1 SAAAGVNGDG
11 SDNSAAASGAAYVYV
26 LGGGGW
32 AFDAYLKAS
41 NTGAGDNF
49 GAAVAV
55 SGSTILIGAPTEDS
69 SATGIGGNEAS
80 NSLTSSGACYAFEWN
95 AGSWSQQAYIKAS
108 NAGAGDSFGGAVA
121 IDGDLAV
128 IGAPMEDSN
137 AVIIDGLQTNNAAP
151 NSGAAYS
158 FTHAGGTWSQEA
170 YLKPKNTGSADG
182 FGAAVA
188 TFDGMLM
195 VGAALEDSISNG
207 VNILETDNTS
217 PDSGAAYVFDHI
229 LGMDPVVLR
238 NDLAPGMPGGANFA
252 GWLEQYL
259 NDAGAVVIRATTKDG
274 GVNPGNDEGA
284 WTDST
289 GVLTLIAREGD
300 AILGGLPGEAFAS
313 TFTNSRL
320 SNAGTTLINANA
332 TISGT
337 PSFNDL
343 LCLADDGA
351 SFTIAARE
359 GPDFDHVSPGFGI
372 DETQTRGCFNARLSA
387 AGGGT
392 PTTDTGIWNIDAST
406 GTYTEVVREGFSL
419 GGTTVLGQVTGRVV
433 ASRTGTVAY
442 NASLNGV
449 PLNAGNA
456 IFTQEATAPGSPVMI
471 VQKGA
476 TAPGGG
482 LFNTFLGES
491 VNPAGDI
498 LFEASLTGTGVTT
511 NDNEGLYTNF
521 GGTLKLVLRKGDTV
535 DGAQI
540 LRIDRHWLLND
551 GTVVAQGLLTGQGVT
566 AANDGVVI
574 RVTPAGTASALLR
587 EGQTLPQLRD
597 SAISVISAFNISA
610 TGHYMASATLVS
622 GTGNATASNNLT
634 VVKGKLGVTGFNL
647 VVRKGDVV
655 RLENA
660 KRTVYSV
667 KLGTATATLAG
678 GTGGQGRIIN
688 DNGQMVLAVYF
699 ADATQGV
706 FVNPAP

>member
-1 SAAAGVNGDG
+1 
-11 SDNSAAASGAAYVYV
+11 
-26 LGGGGW
+26 
-32 AFDAYLKAS
+32 
-41 NTGAGDNF
+41 
-49 GAAVAV
+49 
-55 SGSTILIGAPTEDS
+55 
-69 SATGIGGNEAS
+69 
-80 NSLTSSGACYAFEWN
+80 
-95 AGSWSQQAYIKAS
+95 
-108 NAGAGDSFGGAVA
+108 
-121 IDGDLAV
+121 
-128 IGAPMEDSN
+128 M
-137 AVIIDGLQTNNAAP
+137 
-151 NSGAAYS
+151 
-158 FTHAGGTWSQEA
+158 
-170 YLKPKNTGSADG
+170 
-182 FGAAVA
+182 
-188 TFDGMLM
+188 
-195 VGAALEDSISNG
+195 
-207 VNILETDNTS
+207 
-217 PDSGAAYVFDHI
+217 
-229 LGMDPVVLR
+229 
-238 NDLAPGMPGGANFA
+238 
-252 GWLEQYL
+252 
-259 NDAGAVVIRATTKDG
+259 
-274 GVNPGNDEGA
+274 
-284 WTDST
+284 
-289 GVLTLIAREGD
+289 
-300 AILGGLPGEAFAS
+300 
-313 TFTNSRL
+313 
-320 SNAGTTLINANA
+320 
-332 TISGT
+332 
-337 PSFNDL
+337 
-343 LCLADDGA
+343 
-351 SFTIAARE
+351 
-359 GPDFDHVSPGFGI
+359 
-372 DETQTRGCFNARLSA
+372 
-387 AGGGT
+387 
-392 PTTDTGIWNIDAST
+392 
-406 GTYTEVVREGFSL
+406 REGFSL

-667 KLGTATATLAG
+667 ELGTATATLAG